1 MEAMGNLFYALGQLS
16 YAIANADGKIQ
27 REEKD
32 NFHKILKEQFDA
44 ISPEMDTAE
53 IIFELLRIDAIDTQT
68 AYNWAINQIK
78 LYSHYLDDNLKK
90 GFITTIK
97 KVAEVYPPV
106 EPQEKALI
114 EQFER
119 DLKSI

>member
-1 MEAMGNLFYALGQLS
+1 MGNLFYALGQLS

>member
-1 MEAMGNLFYALGQLS
+1 MDAMGNLFYALGQLS

-53 IIFELLRIDAIDTQT
+53 IIFELLRRDTIDTQT

-78 LYSHYLDDNLKK
+78 LYSHHLDDNLKK

>member
-1 MEAMGNLFYALGQLS
+1 MDAMGNLFYALGQLS

-53 IIFELLRIDAIDTQT
+53 IIFELLRRDTIDTQT
-68 AYNWAINQIK
+68 AYTWAINQIK
-78 LYSHYLDDNLKK
+78 LYSHHLDDNLKK

-106 EPQEKALI
+106 EPQERALI

>member
-53 IIFELLRIDAIDTQT
+53 IIFELLRRDAIDTQT

>member
-1 MEAMGNLFYALGQLS
+1 MDAMGNLFYALGQLS

-53 IIFELLRIDAIDTQT
+53 IIFELLRRDAIDTQT

-78 LYSHYLDDNLKK
+78 LYSHHLDDNLKK

>member
-1 MEAMGNLFYALGQLS
+1 MDAMGNLFYALGQLS

-53 IIFELLRIDAIDTQT
+53 IIFELLRRDTIDTQT
-68 AYNWAINQIK
+68 AYTWAINQIK
-78 LYSHYLDDNLKK
+78 LYSHHLDDNLKK
-90 GFITTIK
+90 GFITAIK

>member
-1 MEAMGNLFYALGQLS
+1 MDAMGNLFYALGQLS

-53 IIFELLRIDAIDTQT
+53 IIFELLRRDTIDTQT
-68 AYNWAINQIK
+68 AYTWAINQIK
-78 LYSHYLDDNLKK
+78 LYSHHLDDNLKK